1 MYGSVLGASIT
12 AGSVAVLPNTGGSK
26 LSMAITL
33 GVLTIG
39 VAITVIT
46 VTRTLAA
53 RIFSA

>member
-12 AGSVAVLPNTGGSK
+12 AGSVAVLPDTGSSK

-33 GVLTIG
+33 GCLTVG

-46 VTRTLAA
+46 VTRTIAA